1 MNPDQGGLQGIVDDT
16 QFALCSV
23 VQSFHQALLGFFPVT
38 HLGLC
43 QGNIVENLR
52 AHTFVFTEYINNVCR
67 SFSRQFTRSTR
78 CLGGGG
84 DENARAHLTR
94 VQFVSEAEG
103 AVVYQLV
110 ASQLFQCL
118 LEIS

>member
-1 MNPDQGGLQGIVDDT
+1 MDHELEPNDVLIV
-16 QFALCSV
+16 
-23 VQSFHQALLGFFPVT
+23 PK
-38 HLGLC
+38 
-43 QGNIVENLR
+43 
-52 AHTFVFTEYINNVCR
+52 FVFTEYINNICR
-67 SFSRQFTRSTR
+67 SFTIYKIH
-78 CLGGGG
+78 LLPGGG

-110 ASQLFQCL
+110 ASQFFQCL